1 MPLSL
6 TCLCLQKTGGIGK
19 KTPNLI
25 SSLGVAALAMLV
37 LGVTLV
43 PFAPMAQLAHSVFSA
58 LPNIWTKVVC

>member
-19 KTPNLI
+19 KTSNLI
-25 SSLGVAALAMLV
+25 SSLGVATLAVLV

-43 PFAPMAQLAHSVFSA
+43 PFAPRLSLHTLYFLLFLTFGQ
-58 LPNIWTKVVC
+58 K